1 LDRPISEG
9 VPDISSYAIPC
20 SIKGAW
26 PSSVCGYRLT
36 LVGEALYHPQGWGSA
51 APFIHF
57 KMRDRYDRPFHLEKN
72 RMEKKIRFP
81 EDSRLLC
88 LDQLIPLHAQHDPV
102 IGDAIDLI
110 GHRIAIRGEGPQTV
124 DFDEA
129 VM

>member
-1 LDRPISEG
+1 M
-9 VPDISSYAIPC
+9 
-20 SIKGAW
+20 
-26 PSSVCGYRLT
+26 
-36 LVGEALYHPQGWGSA
+36 GEALNHPQGWGSA
-51 APFIHF
+51 APLTHF

-81 EDSRLLC
+81 EDGRLLC
-88 LDQLIPLHAQHDPV
+88 LDQLVPLHAQHDPV